1 MNERDEL
8 AEIDAEHANPAY
20 QVVVVNGD
28 MRATWRCRCGWAT
41 ETKGI
46 DWSEHQ
52 KHTADAILAAGYSRD
67 HSHEYD
73 MLERHYAAVEAE
85 RDQFHELYNDVAEEN
100 RRLRAALAE
109 IRAVAEHADL
119 QCGSIDPTDLIAAL
133 TKDNA

>member
-8 AEIDAEHANPAY
+8 AQIIADTDCGRLNSSVIDDDRTY
-20 QVVVVNGD
+20 
-28 MRATWRCRCGWAT
+28 
-41 ETKGI
+41 
-46 DWSEHQ
+46 
-52 KHTADAILAAGYSRD
+52 ADAILAAGYSRD

-100 RRLRAALAE
+100 RRLRAALLE
-109 IRAVAEHADL
+109 IRAVAEHADR

>member
-8 AEIDAEHANPAY
+8 ASIILNEGLEGAERRSLRQACE
-20 QVVVVNGD
+20 D
-28 MRATWRCRCGWAT
+28 
-41 ETKGI
+41 
-46 DWSEHQ
+46 
-52 KHTADAILAAGYSRD
+52 TADAILDAGYSRD

-109 IRAVAEHADL
+109 IRAVAEHADR

>member
-8 AEIDAEHANPAY
+8 AEILELHA
-20 QVVVVNGD
+20 QRD
-28 MRATWRCRCGWAT
+28 TWT
-41 ETKGI
+41 GI
-46 DWSEHQ
+46 
-52 KHTADAILAAGYSRD
+52 ADAILAAGYSRD

-100 RRLRAALAE
+100 QRLRAALAE
-109 IRAVAEHADL
+109 IRAVAEHADR